1 MKKVLFAANAIS
13 SFHLFNEHN
22 AEILME
28 AGYEVHLALNR
39 ETTGQ
44 FSAERAKACIED
56 WERRGA
62 IVHHIPV
69 ARSPF
74 DVSNLKAYRAM
85 KKLLAEEHFDMIHC
99 HNPVTSVVTRLAAN
113 KHRKKGTR
121 VIYTA
126 HGFFFLKGGELKN
139 WLIFYPVEWF
149 FSRMT
154 DVLITIN
161 REDYQLAKRRFKK
174 TKEIYRIDGVGIDY
188 ARFAECPADRLEE
201 RKKYGL
207 TASDKVLLSVG
218 ELYPLKNHRTII
230 EAMAKI
236 GDPDLHY
243 VVAGPGPSKEELEA
257 LAKKLG
263 LSDRVHLIGY
273 VQDVAP
279 LHRIADVFCH
289 PSVRREGLPVALAEA
304 TASGLPCIVSGV
316 RGNVD
321 IIDGETNGLIR
332 HYFDVDGFAEAIKTL
347 MGDAEMCRAFS
358 ENAQKTAARFDH
370 SRVVEDMR
378 VIYQLEP
385 QKESI

>member
-22 AEILME
+22 AKMLME

-44 FSAERAKACIED
+44 FSAERAKACIAE
-56 WERRGA
+56 WENLGA
-62 IVHHIPV
+62 VIHQIPV

-74 DVSNLKAYRAM
+74 DVSNLKAYKAM
-85 KKLLAEEHFDMIHC
+85 KQLLAEEHFDMIHC

-113 KHRKKGTR
+113 KHRKNGTR

-161 REDYQLAKRRFKK
+161 EEDYQLAKRKFRK
-174 TKEIYRIDGVGIDY
+174 TNEIYRIDGVGIDY
-188 ARFAECPADRLEE
+188 SHFLECTADRLAE
-201 RKKYGL
+201 REKYGL
-207 TASDKVLLSVG
+207 SASDKVLLSVG

-230 EAMAKI
+230 EAVARLK
-236 GDPDLHY
+236 DPDLHY
-243 VVAGPGPSKEELEA
+243 VVAGPGPSRDELEELAES
-257 LAKKLG
+257 LG
-263 LSDRVHLIGY
+263 VEKQVHLIGY

-279 LHRIADVFCH
+279 LHRMADIFCH

-304 TASGLPCIVSGV
+304 VSSGMPCVVSGV

-321 IIDGETNGLIR
+321 IVDGKTNGLLR

-347 MGDAEMCRAFS
+347 LDDEKMRKRFS
-358 ENAQKTAARFDH
+358 EQAQKDAARFDY
-370 SRVVEDMR
+370 SRILEEMR
-378 VIYQLEP
+378 KIYRVD
-385 QKESI
+385 ESME

>member
-13 SFHLFNEHN
+13 SFHLFNEQN
-22 AEILME
+22 AKMLME

-44 FSAERAKACIED
+44 FSAERAKACIAE
-56 WERRGA
+56 WEALGA
-62 IVHHIPV
+62 VVHHIPV
-69 ARSPF
+69 TRSPF
-74 DVSNLKAYRAM
+74 DVSNLKAYQAM
-85 KKLLAEEHFDMIHC
+85 KKLLAEEHFEMIHC

-161 REDYQLAKRRFKK
+161 EEDYQLAKRRFKK

-188 ARFAECPADRLEE
+188 AHYTDCPADRLEE

-207 TASDKVLLSVG
+207 LPTDKVVLSVG

-230 EAMAKI
+230 EAISRLK
-236 GDPDLHY
+236 DPDLHY
-243 VVAGPGPSKEELEA
+243 VVAGPGPSREDLEN
-257 LAKKLG
+257 LAKSLG
-263 LSDRVHLIGY
+263 LEEQVHLIGY

-279 LHRIADVFCH
+279 LHRIADIFCH

-304 TASGLPCIVSGV
+304 VSSGLPCIVSAV

-321 IIDGETNGLIR
+321 IIDGKTNGLLR
-332 HYFDVDGFAEAIKTL
+332 HYFDVDGFAEDIKML
-347 MGDAEMCRAFS
+347 LDNEELRKQFGEK
-358 ENAQKTAARFDH
+358 AQKDAARFDYRRILEEMRKIY
-370 SRVVEDMR
+370 RVE
-378 VIYQLEP
+378 
-385 QKESI
+385 